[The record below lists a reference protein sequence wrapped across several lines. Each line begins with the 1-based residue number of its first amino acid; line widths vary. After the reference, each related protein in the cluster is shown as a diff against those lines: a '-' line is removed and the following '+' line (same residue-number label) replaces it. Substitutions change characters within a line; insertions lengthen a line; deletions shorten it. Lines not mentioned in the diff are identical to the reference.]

1 MLLAIIAF
9 IPFSLIIY
17 GITFIST
24 KLISTENN
32 KFEQKDKEE
41 DNIYFENS
49 NEISYSKS
57 KKSNSFEN
65 TLEEF
70 SIYD

>member
-17 GITFIST
+17 GITLIFT

-32 KFEQKDKEE
+32 NVEQKDKEE

>member
-17 GITFIST
+17 GITLIST
-24 KLISTENN
+24 KLIVTENN
-32 KFEQKDKEE
+32 DVEQKDKEE